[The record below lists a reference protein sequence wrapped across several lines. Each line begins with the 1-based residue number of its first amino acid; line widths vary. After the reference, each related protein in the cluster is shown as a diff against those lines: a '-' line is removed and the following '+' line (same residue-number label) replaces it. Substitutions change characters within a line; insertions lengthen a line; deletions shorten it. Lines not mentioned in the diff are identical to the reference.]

1 VTFAEQPN
9 ARRLG
14 FVVFLIAHGTV
25 HAGIWALPRPQGQQR
40 PFDPSGSWL
49 MGSEQS
55 FAALLAIAATVL
67 LVAGGI
73 FLWAQVPWWRPLA
86 VMGLAVSFV
95 LMSLFFN
102 PWFLPIQVVNAAL
115 IVGVLRSSWPLT
127 STVSK
132 DRVSPSRVLVRP

>member
-1 VTFAEQPN
+1 MTFTEQPKV
-9 ARRLG
+9 RRFGL
-14 FVVFLIAHGTV
+14 VVFLIAHGTV

-55 FAALLAIAATVL
+55 RAALLAIAATVL
-67 LVAGGI
+67 LVAGGS
-73 FLWAQVPWWRPLA
+73 FLWAQVTWWRPLT
-86 VMGLAVSFV
+86 VIGLAVSFV

-115 IVGVLRSSWPLT
+115 IVGILRWSWPLT
-127 STVSK
+127 STASK
-132 DRVSPSRVLVRP
+132 DRATPYGVLARP